1 MLYKKN
7 LFFAVF
13 ATLFLASCD
22 LDLSLTTEGAVLEV
36 INRLQKGR
44 PFLC

>member
-22 LDLSLTTEGAVLEV
+22 LDLSLTTEADSSASSSTTASTVS
-36 INRLQKGR
+36 
-44 PFLC
+44 